1 MLDKQKDQGDKYESA
16 KANDA
21 PELQR
26 GAVIGDSG
34 SQARWNRGQQA
45 HYLEQDESATELFRK
60 NGDAPVGTC
69 KFGIDGLGEEGPVE
83 VAYKFPEI
91 KLGLDQK
98 TKDSISAFIYR
109 GKEDE
114 QMDYKACA
122 AAYKAFPEFARHS
135 AVDKALLPAIIR
147 NELHFYSLWK
157 DSTADVLA
165 GTLGGIPNRP
175 DTSLGVAQIQQRHLP
190 HLMKEFPQLR
200 EKAEITDPVKA
211 VLDKH
216 KVPWLVAA
224 YLADGIRT
232 LEAQKKPVTN
242 TALMLLYNPGGK
254 EHIDNVSA
262 QMKFIQAR
270 HPEI

>member
-1 MLDKQKDQGDKYESA
+1 MLDKQKEQGDKQESA
-16 KANDA
+16 KANAA

-26 GAVIGDSG
+26 GAVIGDTSN
-34 SQARWNRGQQA
+34 QARWNRAQKA
-45 HYLEQDESATELFRK
+45 HYLDQDQSATELFRE

-69 KFGIDGLGEEGPVE
+69 KFGIDGLGDDVPVE

-98 TKDSISAFIYR
+98 TKDSLSAFIYR

-122 AAYKAFPEFARHS
+122 AAYKAFPEFARHPE
-135 AVDKALLPAIIR
+135 VDKTLLPAIIR

-157 DSTADVLA
+157 DSTADGLA

-175 DTSLGVAQIQQRHLP
+175 ETSLGVAQIQQRHLP
-190 HLMKEFPQLR
+190 RLMKEFPQLR

-216 KVPWLVAA
+216 MVPWLVAA

-242 TALMLLYNPGGK
+242 RALMLLYNPGGK

-262 QMKFIQAR
+262 QMKLIQAR
-270 HPEI
+270 RHEI